1 MLFFG
6 QTYLKIPQMA
16 HWRLQPISPGGIVSW
31 YVLLGV
37 SESLLLRAV
46 ITPICVFSSLGLK
59 SPSPHLALPSG
70 PLHWFSCCSKDLLL
84 EVEAS
89 APAAE

>member
-1 MLFFG
+1 MANRDDAKDPLVWGSEGTEALSIGRSKPSFPLFGVKVWGLLFFG

-37 SESLLLRAV
+37 SES
-46 ITPICVFSSLGLK
+46 SL
-59 SPSPHLALPSG
+59 
-70 PLHWFSCCSKDLLL
+70 F
-84 EVEAS
+84 
-89 APAAE
+89 